1 MSKVF
6 DFFPLTIKEVR
17 VETDE
22 ASTLVFEVPAA
33 LQETFRYRPGQYL
46 TLRINLEGEEYRR
59 AYSMCSSP
67 LEAGLAVT
75 VKRVPRGKIS
85 NYLNDTAKVGESIEV
100 MPPQGRFTPSLS
112 PEQRITYYLFGAG
125 SGITPL
131 LSILKTIL
139 EEEPQSVV
147 HLLYGNRSEDTILFR
162 DELDRLEKRYEGQL
176 KVEHTLSRPSSD
188 KPRGLAGL
196 FSKGNTGWTGKKGR
210 IDAGAVKKFL
220 VENPATTK
228 QSLFFICGPGKMI
241 DTVTDTLRS
250 KGIEDQ
256 NIYTERFENTA
267 AGAPATTSG
276 LDGAQ
281 VTVHWQNQTYQV
293 IVPAK
298 KTILDVLIAERINPP
313 YSCTSGACS
322 TCMAKVVSG
331 KVEMEACYALDED
344 EVSAGFILT
353 CQAHPKTDVVEI
365 TYDV

>member
-17 VETDE
+17 VENDE

-33 LQETFRYRPGQYL
+33 LKETFRYLSGQYL
-46 TLRINLEGEEYRR
+46 TLRFHLDGEEYRR

-67 LEAGLAVT
+67 LEADLAVT
-75 VKRVPRGKIS
+75 VKRVPKGKIS
-85 NYLNDTAKVGESIEV
+85 NYLNDTAKAGQSIEV

-162 DELDRLEKRYEGQL
+162 DELERLEKRYEGQL
-176 KVEHTLSRPSSD
+176 KVEHTLSRPQSD
-188 KPRGLAGL
+188 KPRGLAGI
-196 FSKGNTGWTGKKGR
+196 FSKGQTAWTGKKGR
-210 IDAGAVKKFL
+210 IDASSVKKFL
-220 VENPATTK
+220 IENPASTK
-228 QSLFFICGPGKMI
+228 KSLFFICGPGKMI
-241 DTVTDTLRS
+241 DTVADTLRS
-250 KGIEDQ
+250 KGIEEKD
-256 NIYTERFENTA
+256 IFAERFENTA
-267 AGAPATTSG
+267 AGTSG
-276 LDGAQ
+276 SISGADGAQ

-293 IVPAK
+293 TVPAK

-322 TCMAKVVSG
+322 TCMAKVISG

-353 CQAHPKTDVVEI
+353 CQAHPKTDAAEI
-365 TYDV
+365 TYDI